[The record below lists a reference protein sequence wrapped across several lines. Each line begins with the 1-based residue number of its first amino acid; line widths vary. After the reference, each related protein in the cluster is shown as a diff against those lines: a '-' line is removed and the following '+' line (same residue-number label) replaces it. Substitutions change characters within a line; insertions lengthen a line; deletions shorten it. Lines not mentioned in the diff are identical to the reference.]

1 MLPRK
6 ENRGCYGGGHDVSSA
21 LTSRGGH
28 EPRGWKNNTARWGGG
43 RLVRLGV
50 ETQGKR
56 KRIPISSV
64 SFPFPSSIFLIAFVY
79 FPIFVLS
86 FLLLSM
92 IHMQEGGK
100 QNEGWACPVVSH
112 VRVTARG
119 CTRPGSPSRE
129 GGGGCGEVVRGGLRC
144 AGR

>member
-1 MLPRK
+1 VEK
-6 ENRGCYGGGHDVSSA
+6 QHGTVGGGEARETRRRD
-21 LTSRGGH
+21 
-28 EPRGWKNNTARWGGG
+28 PR
-43 RLVRLGV
+43 
-50 ETQGKR
+50 ETQAY
-56 KRIPISSV
+56 PDQFCLLFF
-64 SFPFPSSIFLIAFVY
+64 SFLYFLIAFVY
-79 FPIFVLS
+79 FPFLYFP

-119 CTRPGSPSRE
+119 CTRPGSSSRE
-129 GGGGCGEVVRGGLRC
+129 GGGGCGEVARGGLRC